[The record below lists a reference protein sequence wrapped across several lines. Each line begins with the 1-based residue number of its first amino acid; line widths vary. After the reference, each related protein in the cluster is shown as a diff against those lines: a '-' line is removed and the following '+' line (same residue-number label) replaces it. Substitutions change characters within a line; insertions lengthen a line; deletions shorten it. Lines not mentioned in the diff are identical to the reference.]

1 MDMLPI
7 VHAGAFEM
15 PVRDLES
22 ERFDQVQLGSGGGAE
37 ACDVARIRWDLGLE
51 QDDAEC

>member
-1 MDMLPI
+1 MDVLPVI
-7 VHAGAFEM
+7 HPGALEM
-15 PVRDLES
+15 PIGDLES

-37 ACDVARIRWDLGLE
+37 ARDVARVRWDLGLE